1 MSPVPKQNQDESV
14 KMRLDKWLWCARFYK
29 TRNLAIEAIKTGKIS
44 VNQVRAK
51 PSRQVQ
57 VGDHVIIRRGAFTFN
72 VELLALSSA
81 RKSAREA
88 MLLYR
93 EDQDS
98 IDKREE
104 LARQMKLDAARYPRS
119 RGRPTKRD
127 RRDLIRFKSKS

>member
-51 PSRQVQ
+51 PSRKVQ
-57 VGDHVIIRRGAFTFN
+57 VGDYLIIRRGAFTFN

-81 RKSAREA
+81 RKSAKDA

-93 EDQDS
+93 ENQDS

-104 LARQMKLDAARYPRS
+104 LARQMKLDVARYPRS

-127 RRDLIRFKSKS
+127 RRDLIRFKNKS

>member
-57 VGDHVIIRRGAFTFN
+57 VGDHLIIRRGVFTFN

-81 RKSAREA
+81 RKSARDA

-93 EDQDS
+93 EGQDS
-98 IDKREE
+98 IDKRED
-104 LARQMKLDAARYPRS
+104 LARQMKLDVARYPRS

-127 RRDLIRFKSKS
+127 RRDLIRFKNKS